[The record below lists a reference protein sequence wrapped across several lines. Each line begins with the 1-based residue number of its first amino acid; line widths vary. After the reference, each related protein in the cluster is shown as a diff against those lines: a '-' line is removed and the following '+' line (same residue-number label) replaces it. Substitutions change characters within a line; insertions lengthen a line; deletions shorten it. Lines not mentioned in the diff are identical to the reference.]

1 MNVGAAVRF
10 FLINTAAALELTVKL
25 KNLLETDLTTA
36 FFIRLMHDW
45 FELMSSRSK
54 AWTSLNKSLIL
65 ASLTICN
72 IADWMLQK
80 DG

>member
-45 FELMSSRSK
+45 FELMSSRV
-54 AWTSLNKSLIL
+54 
-65 ASLTICN
+65 
-72 IADWMLQK
+72 
-80 DG
+80 